1 MKSTN
6 NEVLLREKLSY
17 GTGILGQNLI
27 YNMMSM
33 YILFYFTDIL
43 KIPAS
48 VASIIIISAS
58 LWDAV
63 NDPIMGMIADN
74 TRSRWG
80 KFRPYLIFGSF
91 FIGMITILC
100 FANPFVNP
108 SSIITYAAITYI
120 LWGML
125 FTACDIPIW
134 ALSSVVSEKSDKRD
148 NQVTIGK
155 IGATIG
161 VVISS
166 VLSVPILN
174 LFGGERSKI
183 AYLYLAIIFA
193 GFGCILMFFT
203 GVFSKERIVPKKEK
217 VPFKENIKTII
228 YNKPLLLLMIALFII
243 NFINSIRQS
252 VQIYFAVYT
261 WGDANYMTLIGL
273 SLVIGMLIG
282 MSISPLLLK
291 KFKKRSVYIITC
303 LIGSLVCF
311 IPYFIDYSNIILG
324 LIFIG
329 LSFLFSGIA
338 MIITTSM
345 LMDTIDYAEY
355 KNNFRSEGIVFSMNT
370 FLTKLGATISRL
382 ILGASLIILNYVENA
397 PITPK
402 LQSGFSFMVY
412 IIPSIAFIIA
422 IFPIYFYELDENELK
437 KIKSVL
443 RESRKENESN

>member
-1 MKSTN
+1 
-6 NEVLLREKLSY
+6 
-17 GTGILGQNLI
+17 
-27 YNMMSM
+27 
-33 YILFYFTDIL
+33 
-43 KIPAS
+43 
-48 VASIIIISAS
+48 
-58 LWDAV
+58 
-63 NDPIMGMIADN
+63 
-74 TRSRWG
+74 
-80 KFRPYLIFGSF
+80 
-91 FIGMITILC
+91 
-100 FANPFVNP
+100 
-108 SSIITYAAITYI
+108 
-120 LWGML
+120 ML

-174 LFGGERSKI
+174 IFGGERSKI

-193 GFGCILMFFT
+193 GLGCILMFGT
-203 GVFSKERIVPKKEK
+203 GIFSKERIIPKKEK
-217 VPFKENIKTII
+217 VLFRDNIKTII
-228 YNKPLLLLMIALFII
+228 YNKPLLLLMVALFII

-303 LIGSLVCF
+303 IIGSIVCF
-311 IPYFIDYSNIILG
+311 VPYFIDYSNITLG

-345 LMDTIDYAEY
+345 LMDTIDYAEF

-422 IFPIYFYELDENELK
+422 IIPIYFYKLDENELS
-437 KIKSVL
+437 KIKLVL
-443 RESRKENESN
+443 KERRDENGSK